1 MNEVNK
7 AHSIWMSI
15 IEQTISAGHPLKFPK
30 EMDNGEIIPRPD
42 EASPKIL
49 VKHIGEIKGQIPD
62 WRASFEHSDRGFHAV
77 EFADHYETHIDSV
90 DPLKHPLGH
99 LVNDSL
105 GTLIAL
111 GVISVLVIAGSA
123 LAYVFKREK

>member
-7 AHSIWMSI
+7 AYSIWMSI
-15 IEQTISAGHPLKFPK
+15 IEQTVSAGHSLKFPK

-49 VKHIGEIKGQIPD
+49 IKHIGEIKGQIAD

-77 EFADHYETHIDSV
+77 EFAANYETHIDSV

-99 LVNDSL
+99 LVNDSP
-105 GTLIAL
+105 GTLITI
-111 GVISVLVIAGSA
+111 GVISAIAITGGT
-123 LAYVFKREK
+123 LAYVFTRKK